1 MMEIKMELNQTN
13 SELGLKVRDYLRS
26 KGLLNI
32 EREDQT
38 PSNIKKECLEDLFGQ
53 IIYTLG
59 LNPEDGNLT
68 DTPKRLA
75 KLYVNE
81 LFGGLDWT
89 KFPKCTTVDNQFVG
103 YNNFVLL
110 KDIKIVSVCSHHFM
124 PFFGV
129 KGNADGTATFGPG
142 CTIAYIPKNK
152 VLGLSKFSRIV
163 NFLVAR
169 PNTQETFAFLP
180 VPLNFRIFLLGSF
193 VFFTALLYL
202 LWRGYRKGMTVR
214 FFHICCKLPYLK
226 RWVLPFFMKYN
237 DKLILIDHQISHLY
251 NKRRKAFL
259 KTLALEFFARVCNCL
274 EVYVILLTVTSEVTL
289 IQSVVIYTFMSLF
302 TNILFFS
309 PMQVGTREG
318 GFLIAFRALSLSGGL
333 GIYVSLVTRVR
344 ELFWM
349 GVGILLMKVHGKT
362 STK

>member
-1 MMEIKMELNQTN
+1 MEIKMELNQTN

-163 NFLVAR
+163 NFLGAR
-169 PNTQETFAFLP
+169 PNTQETLTAQIAETISFITESDDVAIAINASHTCMSLRGAQDSNANTITLYCKGKFLED
-180 VPLNFRIFLLGSF
+180 
-193 VFFTALLYL
+193 
-202 LWRGYRKGMTVR
+202 
-214 FFHICCKLPYLK
+214 
-226 RWVLPFFMKYN
+226 
-237 DKLILIDHQISHLY
+237 DKL
-251 NKRRKAFL
+251 RKEFL
-259 KTLALEFFARVCNCL
+259 NSSK
-274 EVYVILLTVTSEVTL
+274 
-289 IQSVVIYTFMSLF
+289 
-302 TNILFFS
+302 
-309 PMQVGTREG
+309 
-318 GFLIAFRALSLSGGL
+318 
-333 GIYVSLVTRVR
+333 
-344 ELFWM
+344 
-349 GVGILLMKVHGKT
+349 
-362 STK
+362 